1 MAWPK
6 GQPRAPGVGRAKG
19 TPNKVT
25 SELKAM
31 ILGALE
37 QADPKGGQE
46 YLRKQA
52 LANPTA
58 FMALLGKVLPSEIKG
73 AGENGEII
81 IEIVK
86 FANTDTR

>member
-1 MAWPK
+1 MRPVK
-6 GQPRAPGVGRAKG
+6 GERPPGSGRPKG
-19 TPNKVT
+19 TPNKIT

-31 ILGALE
+31 ILGAL
-37 QADPKGGQE
+37 ADAGGQE
-46 YLRKQA
+46 YLKKQA
-52 LANPTA
+52 LKNPTA

-73 AGENGEII
+73 MGENGELI